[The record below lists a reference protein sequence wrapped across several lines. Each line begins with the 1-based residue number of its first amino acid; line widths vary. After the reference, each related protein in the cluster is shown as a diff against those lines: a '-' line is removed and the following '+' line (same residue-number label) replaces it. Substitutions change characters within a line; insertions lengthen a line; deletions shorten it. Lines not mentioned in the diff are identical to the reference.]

1 MGWTFQQRSKG
12 TSNKDWFSELLDGAD
27 GNVVDTATVGGTCYI
42 AYRARNEA
50 GDEIT
55 YALVALTQWRPY
67 DAYNFGYKLMDES
80 MGPGE
85 DRCPERILALLSPL
99 GEMNLGEKG
108 IEWAS
113 NWRESC
119 MEYHRL
125 RKLRGSVSCGEQVL
139 FSEPIRF
146 SDGVSAERFE
156 WVKGSGFYRM
166 SRIGGEWVRG
176 AQVRIRNWRQMDWAK
191 A

>member
-12 TSNKDWFSELLDGAD
+12 TSNKDWFAELLDGTD
-27 GNVVDTATVGGTCYI
+27 GKVVDTATVGGTCYI
-42 AYRARNEA
+42 AYRTHNEA
-50 GDEIT
+50 GHEIT
-55 YALVALTQWRPY
+55 YALVALTQWRPH

-80 MGPGE
+80 MGPGGE
-85 DRCPERILALLSPL
+85 HCPERILALLSPL
-99 GEMNLGEKG
+99 EEMDLGEKG
-108 IEWAS
+108 MEWATD
-113 NWRESC
+113 WRQAC

-125 RKLRGSVSCGEQVL
+125 RKLRGSVSCGDQVL

-156 WVKGSGFYRM
+156 WMKGSGFYRM
-166 SRIGGEWVRG
+166 NRIGGEWVRG
-176 AQVRIRNWRQMDWAK
+176 AQVRIRNWRQLEWAK